1 MRDYTKN
8 VFSGIFWNYKIPVN
22 RRKDFR
28 RELVQQN
35 LTRLRFALP
44 FLFVVLI
51 FLVITDFFFPSL
63 VDQRLVHF
71 YRVADLVITFL
82 MFAIGYFLYSKKS
95 ISSAVGEGIIGMTTF
110 TGLNY
115 GALISIAEVSAGNGL
130 VTYIGTLFIFSSLFY
145 LQPWQLVLGLSS
157 SIFMLVFG
165 YTSLNFS
172 SFIPYEPFLVILTL
186 VPLAYVINRIH
197 INTKMDQYISKIA
210 VLENNKTL
218 EEKVQERTA
227 EIAKI
232 NKILKKGI
240 YEKMLAERNLKETNV
255 LLKALLEATPLP
267 IIGIDNEGKVNYFW
281 NKAAERSFGW
291 KEHEVMHKPLP
302 IIPQKYK
309 EEFSIIKELT
319 STGKIISGTTVVR
332 KNKFEKEFRFSHYAA
347 PLYNSENNII
357 GHVSV
362 LLDVSKQ
369 MKYEKWLERAK
380 TKAEEADKLKTVF
393 LANMSHEIRTP
404 MNGIV
409 GFAQLLNHEGLSKTK
424 REQYFSIINNN
435 CNQLATLVDDIIDIS
450 KIESQQLNIIE
461 KSFSLTDVML
471 ETKALFENYK
481 NTLGK
486 EHIRLR
492 CILPEKSLSITSDE
506 LRIKQVMN
514 NLVKNAFKFTEKGE
528 VEFGYKHRDPVN
540 IELYVRDT
548 GIGIPDNKKKII
560 FERFRQAENS
570 LARTYGGSGLGLAIC
585 KGIVD
590 LLEGTI
596 EIDSKIDEGTT
607 FKIVLP
613 AKEMTNKENRKALL
627 NEDSEIEEGAF
638 RGKSALIVE
647 DDPYSLLFLK
657 EILGNTGIEIIST
670 DNGSRALEIVK
681 DRSFDIILM
690 DIQLPGMNGYKATQ
704 KIREMNINTPVIA
717 QTANVFS
724 EDQALAKKAGCN
736 AFIGKPIQ
744 DTDLQRVLKKY
755 L

>member
-8 VFSGIFWNYKIPVN
+8 VFSGLFWNYKIPAN

-35 LTRLRFALP
+35 LTRLKFALP
-44 FLFVVLI
+44 FLFIVLI

-63 VDQRLVHF
+63 VDEELVHF
-71 YRVADLVITFL
+71 YRIADVVITILAFS
-82 MFAIGYFLYSKKS
+82 IGFFLYSKKN
-95 ISSAVGEGIIGMTTF
+95 ISSPVGEGIIGMATF
-110 TGLNY
+110 AGLNY
-115 GALISIAEVSAGNGL
+115 GALISAAEVSAGYGL
-130 VTYIGTLFIFSSLFY
+130 ATYIGTLFIFSSLFY
-145 LQPWQLVLGLSS
+145 LQSWQLVLGLSS
-157 SIFMLVFG
+157 SIFMLLIG
-165 YTSLNFS
+165 YASLNYS
-172 SFIPYEPFLVILTL
+172 SFDTPEPFLVILTL
-186 VPLAYVINRIH
+186 VPLAFVVNRIH
-197 INTKMDQYISKIA
+197 LNTKMDQYISKIS
-210 VLENNKTL
+210 VLDNNQTL
-218 EEKVQERTA
+218 EEKVQERIA

-232 NKILKKGI
+232 NKTLKKGI
-240 YEKMLAERNLKETNV
+240 YEKMLAERNLQETNV

-267 IIGIDNEGKVNYFW
+267 IIGVDNEGNVNYFW

-302 IIPQKYK
+302 IIPLKYK

-332 KNKFEKEFRFSHYAA
+332 KNKLEKEFRFSHYAA
-347 PLYNSENNII
+347 PLYNSENKII

-424 REQYFSIINNN
+424 REQYFNIINNN

-514 NLVKNAFKFTEKGE
+514 NLVKNAFKFTENGE
-528 VEFGYKHRDPVN
+528 IEFGYKHRDSVN

-548 GIGIPDNKKKII
+548 GIGIPEHKKKII

-596 EIDSKIDEGTT
+596 EIDSAPGEGTT

-613 AKEMTNKENRKALL
+613 AKDMTNKETTKALL

-638 RGKSALIVE
+638 KGKSALIVE

-657 EILGNTGIEIIST
+657 EILKNTGIEIIST
-670 DNGSRALEIVK
+670 DNGAKAVEIVK
-681 DRSFDIILM
+681 GRSFDIILM
-690 DIQLPGMNGYKATQ
+690 DIQLPGMNGYEATQ

-736 AFIGKPIQ
+736 AFIGKPIK
-744 DTDLQRVLKKY
+744 DTEFQRVLKKY